1 MKYDCIIIGGGMGGF
16 SAALVLGRAR
26 LNVLL
31 IDNNNPRNKMTKQS
45 HGFITNDNI
54 SPVMIRR
61 KAAEDLKRYPSI
73 SQLSDTV
80 VDINVKDSSFMVETI
95 NNNYETKRIIL
106 ATGLKETLPNIKG
119 IETVYGNLIFNCP
132 FCDGWEL
139 KDKKLAI
146 IVDNEKSIL
155 DLTKLIY
162 SWSKHLTVFTHGI
175 LLETTTKS
183 ILAKNNIHL
192 FEDKIQNINKVDNKA
207 VIKLENNQLIEI
219 EGGFLIPPFELN
231 LPFATKIPLR
241 IADNGRIQSNE
252 IGITNQK
259 NIYVVG
265 DLNAYFKKQLL
276 HAASSGSLTAAGIIR
291 EIAAEKFLYD

>member
-231 LPFATKIPLR
+231 LPFATRILLR

>member
-132 FCDGWEL
+132 
-139 KDKKLAI
+139 
-146 IVDNEKSIL
+146 
-155 DLTKLIY
+155 
-162 SWSKHLTVFTHGI
+162 
-175 LLETTTKS
+175 
-183 ILAKNNIHL
+183 
-192 FEDKIQNINKVDNKA
+192 
-207 VIKLENNQLIEI
+207 
-219 EGGFLIPPFELN
+219 
-231 LPFATKIPLR
+231 
-241 IADNGRIQSNE
+241 
-252 IGITNQK
+252 
-259 NIYVVG
+259 
-265 DLNAYFKKQLL
+265 
-276 HAASSGSLTAAGIIR
+276 
-291 EIAAEKFLYD
+291 